1 MSAPAQIEEK
11 HQQVTKEFYGRV
23 IEKFGRQNM
32 MELLNLMKQ
41 LDTVM
46 TVELENSK
54 QEENGDGEG
63 TI

>member
-1 MSAPAQIEEK
+1 M
-11 HQQVTKEFYGRV
+11 